1 MRAPQA
7 WVYIMASPSR
17 RLYSGVT
24 TDLHR
29 RVWQHRHPH
38 GLGFTTHNQITR
50 LVYCEPARDIGSA
63 IAREQQLKACSRE
76 QKLSLIASVNP
87 GWLDLAADWF
97 PERPRSDQRRSPGG
111 QKIP

>member
-1 MRAPQA
+1 
-7 WVYIMASPSR
+7 MASPSR
-17 RLYSGVT
+17 RLYTGVA

-63 IAREQQLKACSRE
+63 IAREKQLKASSRE

-87 GWLDLAADWF
+87 GWLDLAKDWF
-97 PERPRSDQRRSPGG
+97 PEKTRSDQKRSPGG